1 MKRTLYLDIIKIVA
15 CFLVII
21 NHTGNYLFDS
31 IGYSN
36 ESALFFTINFALCK
50 IGVPLFIM
58 VSGALLLKKDYTF
71 KDVGKKILRILIPI
85 IVFSILF
92 AIKAGVLDFK
102 TFFQSI
108 LAEPFYT
115 VFWYLYMLI
124 GLYAMTPFLQKMVK
138 NFKDNDYKGFLIVVL
153 IIPSILKLLSS
164 FGIPVSSL
172 FLLGV
177 MSSVIGF
184 YVIGLYLSQI
194 ELKKKYC
201 NIAVIVSIISFIAYT
216 LQMYIPYQKTGSIS
230 FVLDTYD
237 SLPVIC
243 LSLGAFYLFRY
254 YFEKYDTSKTFKN
267 IITNISAVTF
277 GIYLIHFP
285 LTHHV
290 YKLGIMQHIFEFNAY
305 IGIILLQMS
314 CFIGC
319 GAVIYLLR
327 LIPGVK
333 KIL

>member
-36 ESALFFTINFALCK
+36 ASALFYTINFAFCK

-58 VSGALLLKKDYTF
+58 VSGVLLLKKDYTF
-71 KDVGKKILRILIPI
+71 KDVGKKIFRILIPLL
-85 IVFSILF
+85 VFSILF

-102 TFFQSI
+102 NFFQSL
-108 LAEPFYT
+108 LAQPLYT

-138 NFKDNDYKGFLIVVL
+138 NFKDNDYKWFLFTVL
-153 IIPSILKLLSS
+153 IIPSFLKLLSA
-164 FGIPVSSL
+164 FGIQVSSL
-172 FLLGV
+172 FLLSV
-177 MSSVIGF
+177 ISSIIGF
-184 YVIGLYLSQI
+184 YVTGLYLSQI
-194 ELKKKYC
+194 ELNKKHR
-201 NIAVIVSIISFIAYT
+201 NIAIIVSTISLVAYT
-216 LQMYIPYQKTGSIS
+216 LQMYIPYLNTGSIS

-243 LSLGAFYLFRY
+243 LSLSVFYLFRHY
-254 YFEKYDTSKTFKN
+254 LEEVKVSKITNK
-267 IITNISAVTF
+267 IIANISAVTF

-285 LTHHV
+285 LTHHA
-290 YKLGIMQHIFEFNAY
+290 YNLGIMQHIFKFNAY
-305 IGIILLQMS
+305 FGIILLQIA

-319 GAVIYLLR
+319 GILIYLLR

-333 KIL
+333 KFL